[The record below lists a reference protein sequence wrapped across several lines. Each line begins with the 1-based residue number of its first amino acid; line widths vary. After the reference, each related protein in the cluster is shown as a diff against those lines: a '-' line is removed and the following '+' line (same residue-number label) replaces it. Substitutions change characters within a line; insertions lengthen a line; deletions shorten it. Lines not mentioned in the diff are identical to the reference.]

1 LRSTSITSHFC
12 PTMKFSAV
20 ILALALAVTTGERQF
35 KPIVTASVGHDKIGS
50 GITADGLNAEVQIE
64 TEVSDELTVGL
75 EYDHGNS
82 DNPIKSVFAKISQA
96 MGGGN
101 VDADLS
107 LAMGGEG
114 SISGDV
120 TYKNKDIEA
129 TASVNS
135 GSSNIVEK
143 VELVQS
149 QVMNGLKYV
158 FRPTFNVAD
167 SSMDLEASADINDKT
182 NVFVKFSQGSD
193 NADVEIS
200 HALDSDTDVK
210 VEVNSKSLTTP
221 SVEVSHRLDD
231 DNTVKPKFDM
241 SSNHLTCAWVRK
253 LDAGR
258 TATVTVNPEN
268 SVDMELESDDDDDWT
283 AKVSAPWGSFADAD
297 VTVGRK
303 FNF

>member
-1 LRSTSITSHFC
+1 
-12 PTMKFSAV
+12 MKFSAV
-20 ILALALAVTTGERQF
+20 ILALALAVTSGERQF
-35 KPIVTASVGHDKIGS
+35 KPVVTASVGHNKVGS

-64 TEVSDELTVGL
+64 TEVSDELTVGV
-75 EYDHGNS
+75 EYDHGGS
-82 DNPIKSVFAKISQA
+82 NPIKSVFAKISQA

-107 LAMGGEG
+107 LSMGDN

-120 TYKNKDIEA
+120 KYTSGDTEA

-135 GSSNIVEK
+135 GSSNVVEK
-143 VELVQS
+143 VELVQR
-149 QVMNGLKYV
+149 QVVNGMNYI

-167 SSMDLEASADINDKT
+167 SSMDLEASADLDDKT
-182 NVFVKFSQGSD
+182 NLLVKLSQGSD
-193 NADVEIS
+193 NADLEIS
-200 HALDSDTDVK
+200 HAFDADTDVK
-210 VEVNSKSLTTP
+210 VEVSSKSMTTP

-231 DNTVKPKFDM
+231 ENTVKPKFDM

-253 LDAGR
+253 LDKGR
-258 TATVTVNPEN
+258 TATVTVDPDN